1 MHHRLISGVN
11 VSRETIEALEHFAA
25 LIEKWTVKI
34 NLISKASLAD
44 LWDRHI
50 LDSAQLLKICP
61 RNIQNWLDLGSGGGL
76 PGVVV
81 AILAKELIPKL
92 TMTLVESD
100 KRKSVFLRTAIR
112 ELELNAKVLNARIE
126 KTAPLQADVISARAL
141 AELDVLLAL
150 AEPHLTKN
158 TICLFQKGE
167 NWQKELSKAQQ
178 SWSFHCDI
186 TKSETQSGA
195 IILKLGEVGRA

>member
-50 LDSAQLLKICP
+50 RDSAQLLKICP
-61 RNIQNWLDLGSGGGL
+61 RNIQNWLDLGSGGGV

-81 AILAKELIPKL
+81 AILAKELIPSL
-92 TMTLVESD
+92 NMTLVESD

-112 ELELNAKVLNARIE
+112 ELELNATVLNARIE

>member
-34 NLISKASLAD
+34 NLISKASLVD

-81 AILAKELIPKL
+81 AILAKELIPSL
-92 TMTLVESD
+92 NMTLVESD

-112 ELELNAKVLNARIE
+112 ELELNATVLNARIE

>member
-61 RNIQNWLDLGSGGGL
+61 RNIQKWLDLGSGGGL

-112 ELELNAKVLNARIE
+112 ELELNATVLNARIE

-195 IILKLGEVGRA
+195 IILKLGELGRA

>member
-34 NLISKASLAD
+34 NLISKASLSD

-81 AILAKELIPKL
+81 AILAKELIPSL
-92 TMTLVESD
+92 NMTLVESD

-112 ELELNAKVLNARIE
+112 ELELNATVLNARIE

>member
-141 AELDVLLAL
+141 AELGVLLAL
-150 AEPHLTKN
+150 AEPHLTNN

>member
-11 VSRETIEALEHFAA
+11 VSRETIEGLEHFAA
-25 LIEKWTVKI
+25 LIEKWTAKI
-34 NLISKASLAD
+34 NLISKGSLSD

-61 RNIQNWLDLGSGGGL
+61 RNIHNWLDLGSGGGL

-81 AILAKELIPKL
+81 AILAKELIPML
-92 TMTLVESD
+92 TMTMVESD

-112 ELELNAKVLNARIE
+112 ELDLNATVLNARIE
-126 KTAPLQADVISARAL
+126 KLPPVRADVISARAL

-158 TICLFQKGE
+158 TVCLFQKGE
-167 NWQKELSKAQQ
+167 KWEKELSKAQQ
-178 SWSFHCDI
+178 SWSFRCDI
-186 TKSETQSGA
+186 TKSKTQSGA
-195 IILKLGEVGRA
+195 IILKLGEVSRA

>member
-34 NLISKASLAD
+34 NLISKASLSD

-81 AILAKELIPKL
+81 AILAKELIPSL
-92 TMTLVESD
+92 NMTLVESD

>member
-158 TICLFQKGE
+158 TI
-167 NWQKELSKAQQ
+167 
-178 SWSFHCDI
+178 
-186 TKSETQSGA
+186 
-195 IILKLGEVGRA
+195 

>member
-11 VSRETIEALEHFAA
+11 VSRETIEALEYFAA
-25 LIEKWTVKI
+25 LIKKWTAKI
-34 NLISKASLAD
+34 NLISKASRSD
-44 LWDRHI
+44 LWVRHI

-81 AILAKELIPKL
+81 AILAKELIPTL

-100 KRKSVFLRTAIR
+100 KRKSVFLRTAVR
-112 ELELNAKVLNARIE
+112 ELGLNASVLNARIE
-126 KTAPLQADVISARAL
+126 KLAPMKADVISARAL

-150 AEPHLTKN
+150 AEPHLTK
-158 TICLFQKGE
+158 TTVCLFQKGE

-178 SWSFHCDI
+178 SWSFQCDI
-186 TKSETQSGA
+186 TNSETQSGA
-195 IILKLGEVGRA
+195 IILKLGEVSRA

>member
-81 AILAKELIPKL
+81 AILAKELIPSL
-92 TMTLVESD
+92 NMTLVESD

>member
-34 NLISKASLAD
+34 NLISKASLAN

-81 AILAKELIPKL
+81 AILAKELIPSL
-92 TMTLVESD
+92 NMTLVESD

-112 ELELNAKVLNARIE
+112 ELELNATVLNARIE

-141 AELDVLLAL
+141 AELGVLLAL

>member
-112 ELELNAKVLNARIE
+112 ELELNATVLNARIE

-141 AELDVLLAL
+141 AELGVLLAL
-150 AEPHLTKN
+150 AEPHLTNN

>member
-11 VSRETIEALEHFAA
+11 VSRETIEGLEHFAA
-25 LIEKWTVKI
+25 LIEKWTAKI
-34 NLISKASLAD
+34 NLISKGSLSD

-61 RNIQNWLDLGSGGGL
+61 RNIHNWLDLGSGGGL

-81 AILAKELIPKL
+81 AILAKELIPML
-92 TMTLVESD
+92 TMTMVESD

-112 ELELNAKVLNARIE
+112 ELDLNATVLNARIE
-126 KTAPLQADVISARAL
+126 KLPPVRVDVISARAL
-141 AELDVLLAL
+141 AELDVLLAF

-158 TICLFQKGE
+158 TVCLFQKGE
-167 NWQKELSKAQQ
+167 KWEKELSKAQQ
-178 SWSFHCDI
+178 SWSFQCDI
-186 TKSETQSGA
+186 TKSKTQLGA
-195 IILKLGEVGRA
+195 IILKLGEVSRA

>member
-61 RNIQNWLDLGSGGGL
+61 RNIQKWLDLGSGGGL

-100 KRKSVFLRTAIR
+100 KRKSVFFRTAIR
-112 ELELNAKVLNARIE
+112 ELELNATVLNARIE

-195 IILKLGEVGRA
+195 IILKLGELGRA

>member
-11 VSRETIEALEHFAA
+11 VSRETIEGLEHFAA
-25 LIEKWTVKI
+25 LIEKWTAKI
-34 NLISKASLAD
+34 NLISKGSLSD

-61 RNIQNWLDLGSGGGL
+61 RNIHNWLDLGSGGGL

-81 AILAKELIPKL
+81 AILAKELIPML
-92 TMTLVESD
+92 TMTMVESD

-112 ELELNAKVLNARIE
+112 ELDLNATVLNARIE
-126 KTAPLQADVISARAL
+126 KLPPERADVISARAL

-158 TICLFQKGE
+158 TVCLFQKGE
-167 NWQKELSKAQQ
+167 KWEKELSKAQQ
-178 SWSFHCDI
+178 SWSFQCDI
-186 TKSETQSGA
+186 TKSKTQSGA
-195 IILKLGEVGRA
+195 IILKLGEVTRA